1 MIPALKLQDYDQP
14 AQARISKVESSRN
27 ETAVTNTTRTIWHYA
42 KIVAPWFVGI
52 AILAYLV
59 WGIEFNSLMNA
70 FARADVVLY
79 TAMLTAFIIL
89 NFLVDTQN
97 LQAILTHSRHSISFS
112 ETMMIRGASYLLMI
126 VDYTLG
132 MSSIAYYL
140 KKSKGIPF
148 MRGMGL
154 MFLLNC
160 TTQVSLLLMAL
171 VGCLLM
177 SGSPSSWL
185 AKMAIACGALLAS
198 SFLFVTALKL
208 LPEISF
214 LKKIKKSDLA
224 KGLVESSVR
233 TYLINT
239 LYRCGFYFTFILFFY
254 VAVRSFNMDIPFT
267 ALVAYV
273 PIILLI
279 ISIPI
284 SAFGLGTSQAAMLF
298 LFRDY
303 GTPAQILAFSLVYS
317 ASMIIF
323 RGIIGACYYGIIT
336 KRVSYKTKIL
346 HGEVS

>member
-1 MIPALKLQDYDQP
+1 MIPALKLQDYNRPVEAPQKRVEPERQP
-14 AQARISKVESSRN
+14 AAPVSEK
-27 ETAVTNTTRTIWHYA
+27 RTILYYV
-42 KIVAPWFVGI
+42 KIAAPWVVGI

-59 WGIEFNSLMNA
+59 WRIEFSALVNA
-70 FARADVVLY
+70 LARADVVLY
-79 TAMLTAFIIL
+79 AAVLAAFIIL

-148 MRGMGL
+148 IRGMGL
-154 MFLLNC
+154 MFVLNF
-160 TTQVSLLLMAL
+160 TTQASLLVMAL
-171 VGCLLM
+171 AGCLLM
-177 SGSPSSWL
+177 SGSPSHWL
-185 AKMAIACGALLAS
+185 SKMAIGCGALLAS
-198 SFLFVTALKL
+198 SLIFLIGLKL
-208 LPEISF
+208 LPEKSIF
-214 LKKIKKSDLA
+214 RKIKRNDLM
-224 KGLVESSVR
+224 KGLVESSAR

-254 VAVRSFNMDIPFT
+254 VAVRAFNMDIPFM
-267 ALVAYV
+267 ALIAYV
-273 PIILLI
+273 PVILLI

-317 ASMIIF
+317 ASIIIV